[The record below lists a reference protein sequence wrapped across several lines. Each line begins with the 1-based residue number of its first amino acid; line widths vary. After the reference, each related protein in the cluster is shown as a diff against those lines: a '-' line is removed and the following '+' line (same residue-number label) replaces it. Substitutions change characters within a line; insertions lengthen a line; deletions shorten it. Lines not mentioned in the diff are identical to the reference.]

1 MFSLH
6 RLEILLPGILPF
18 LASSLSQIT
27 PSICWLFLLVWSWRS
42 YPYPEQCVFLHSGV
56 NAPLKWLTALP
67 APIPFTALYV
77 RAHGCTR
84 EIYLGSQVKK
94 AMCVPLSL
102 CLSLCSNAVIV
113 SLSFPCLVFPSIMH
127 HSLRI
132 LSRTSTCLL
141 SAFPTEHTS
150 CRAGTQCYSWHTEYT
165 GWHLWG
171 NTRRPQLLTL
181 TWWAPGL
188 GRQSCRWS
196 TSGLTSSRCAFSEAL
211 PT

>member
-6 RLEILLPGILPF
+6 RLESLLPGILPF

-27 PSICWLFLLVWSWRS
+27 PSICWLFSLVWSWCF

-56 NAPLKWLTALP
+56 NAPLKWLRALLCP
-67 APIPFTALYV
+67 DSF
-77 RAHGCTR
+77 HGTQRQGSR

-94 AMCVPLSL
+94 AMCLPLSL
-102 CLSLCSNAVIV
+102 CLSLCSNAVIRVPLV
-113 SLSFPCLVFPSIMH
+113 SLPCFPFYNA
-127 HSLRI
+127 SLFRI

-150 CRAGTQCYSWHTEYT
+150 RRAGTQCYSWHTEYT

-171 NTRRPQLLTL
+171 NTQGPQLPTP

-188 GRQSCRWS
+188 WRQSCRWS
-196 TSGLTSSRCAFSEAL
+196 ASGLTSSRCAFSEAL